1 LTRSPGAPSEQECT
15 ELPIA
20 IDIAE
25 DNEAWSL
32 EQYVEHLAQAKYDL
46 ASEADL
52 VASAPYL
59 HKLNNNKDFF
69 LEQVFSELKSV
80 ADFQRQ
86 NFYGSQ
92 VFLLHT
98 SEKCFLRANVWR
110 PISALERSINGF
122 QYDVCHDHNFHILT
136 AGYFGPGYRSRAYVY
151 DRSKVTGLL
160 GEQADLVSDG
170 IFELPTGKIA
180 LYRAKKDVHF
190 QLPPESISISL
201 NLIPRSHHI
210 NDLQFQFDEETSRI
224 ARYLQA
230 SGTELVV
237 RMAGLIG
244 DVRFVEL
251 LQHIARTHPS
261 TQVRVLASLAECQIM
276 PEKTFCTVERV
287 KQSETGFGREL
298 LLRELDHYGYGLRLY
313 GDADQLAA
321 GDRDLTGS
329 GAGALGEIRTP
340 DPRIRSPMLYPAE
353 LRARSRAP

>member
-1 LTRSPGAPSEQECT
+1 M
-15 ELPIA
+15 PIA
-20 IDIAE
+20 IDIPE
-25 DNEAWSL
+25 DSEAWSL
-32 EQYVEHLAQAKYDL
+32 EQYVDHLAHAKYDL

-86 NFYGSQ
+86 NVYGSQ
-92 VFLLHT
+92 VFLLHI
-98 SEKCFLRANVWR
+98 SEQYFLRANVWR
-110 PISALERSINGF
+110 PMSALERSMNGF

-136 AGYFGPGYRSRAYVY
+136 AGYFGPGYRSRAYTY
-151 DRSKVTGLL
+151 DRIKVTGLL
-160 GEQADLVSDG
+160 GEHTDLASDG
-170 IFELPTGKIA
+170 IFELPAGKIA

-230 SGTELVV
+230 SGTELAV

-244 DVRFVEL
+244 DERFIEL
-251 LQHIARTHPS
+251 LQRIARTHPS
-261 TQVRVLASLAECQIM
+261 TQVRVLASLAECQIA
-276 PEKTFCTVERV
+276 PEQTLCAVERAR
-287 KQSETGFGREL
+287 QSETSLGREL
-298 LLRELDHYGYGLRLY
+298 FLRELDRYGYSLRPY
-313 GDADQLAA
+313 EDVDEAAA
-321 GDRDLTGS
+321 GRQEKRHER
-329 GAGALGEIRTP
+329 AGA
-340 DPRIRSPMLYPAE
+340 PA
-353 LRARSRAP
+353 AV